1 MQCSPRLCSLSVWP
15 CSPLGC
21 TGARSSWG
29 PDCGSTIPALVMVLC
44 GKASPVL
51 TGVDKGCEIVNETL
65 PLLLPVNI
73 INQKKKKKSYTANYS
88 SWQLRITP
96 GNMVLCGH
104 GCSSTLRV
112 LNSPVHKT
120 FLSCTQLW
128 YLYRDLLYLTLWGEE
143 WCQRKSSGPLSI
155 LDRAC
160 DHRVHPFDPAVSTLR
175 TMDCGKSTDTSQKG
189 GLCWSAHRTTTQSIC
204 VCVCTVHHAPTAASQ
219 ATVPLKIY
227 QNL

>member
-73 INQKKKKKSYTANYS
+73 INQKKKKKAILQTIVLDS
-88 SWQLRITP
+88 SE
-96 GNMVLCGH
+96 
-104 GCSSTLRV
+104 
-112 LNSPVHKT
+112 SPQET
-120 FLSCTQLW
+120 
-128 YLYRDLLYLTLWGEE
+128 
-143 WCQRKSSGPLSI
+143 WCF
-155 LDRAC
+155 
-160 DHRVHPFDPAVSTLR
+160 VV
-175 TMDCGKSTDTSQKG
+175 M
-189 GLCWSAHRTTTQSIC
+189 
-204 VCVCTVHHAPTAASQ
+204 AAL
-219 ATVPLKIY
+219 PH
-227 QNL
+227 